1 MTYDKKLVGQRIRAR
16 RKALDLSRE
25 ALAEKMERVPKYVAD
40 IERGTCGMSI
50 DTLLLL
56 CKALELSPNTLLFGD
71 AVPDEEAPL
80 EQQILSGISEC
91 TEEQKESVLQMIRLF
106 TRK

>member
-1 MTYDKKLVGQRIRAR
+1 MIYDKKLVGQRIRAR

-50 DTLLLL
+50 DTLLLF

-71 AVPDEEAPL
+71 ALPDESAPL